1 MQQYLEVCYTSEPRE
16 VDQWLQNNNIGSSF
30 VPYTILGIDV
40 EWKPVLGPR
49 AAAAS
54 VAEPD
59 IALLQLA
66 TPWGSVLLFHVCHCT
81 SPDIPEVLKRALL
94 DPKVL
99 KVGVG
104 VLDDVMKIHK
114 KWGVRATSYI
124 DLVDLWAEQKAL
136 LPAQIGPPRNSL
148 LAFAQYFTGF
158 PNWKKKHI
166 TLSNWERYRLTYE
179 QQSYAAMDAFAG
191 AATFVR
197 MNPPKS
203 VIDSLIREVHEVA
216 TA

>member
-16 VDQWLQNNNIGSSF
+16 VDRWLQVNNILNSF

-40 EWKPVLGPR
+40 EWKPVLDPTTT
-49 AAAAS
+49 
-54 VAEPD
+54 VEPD

-66 TPWGSVLLFHVCHCT
+66 TPWGSVLLFHVCH
-81 SPDIPEVLKRALL
+81 SSSAEIPEVLKRTLL

-124 DLVDLWAEQKAL
+124 DLVDLWAEQKSL
-136 LPAQIGPPRNSL
+136 SSIPEGPPRKSL
-148 LAFAQYFTGF
+148 LSFAQYFNGF
-158 PNWKKKHI
+158 PNWKKRHI
-166 TLSNWERYRLTYE
+166 TLSNWERYRLTHE
-179 QQSYAAMDAFAG
+179 QQSYAAMDAYAG

-203 VIDSLIREVHEVA
+203 IIDSLIHGVA